1 MSHIQ
6 DNLKRVCEICQ
17 LGEMLELPET
27 ILGGLLHSMYAIET
41 SKGKYAIKWL
51 NPQIMYRPS
60 AMQNFIN
67 SERIANFVSNH
78 HIPALPAKRLNDTFI
93 QQIDGQ
99 YFLVYDWLEGKSL
112 KANDITSSHC
122 EKIGK
127 ILADIHMTDF
137 SELGI
142 IYERE
147 DNEPLTDWT
156 DYLQKGQ
163 EENSAWAN
171 LLQTNLQKLY
181 DLDVVTHK
189 AAKLLASNA
198 VISHRDLDS
207 KNVLWNKESPVLID
221 WESAGYINP
230 MQDLLETAIY
240 WSKTEN
246 GTSDKERFFAFVN
259 GYKKKCGPQQAD
271 WKKVLA
277 TGFSGKLG
285 WLEYNLKRSLG
296 IESTDE
302 EEQQLGSAQVFET
315 LHEINDYLE
324 EVPTIEDWLNN
335 NE

>member
-1 MSHIQ
+1 MSDIQ

-17 LGEMLELPET
+17 LGEMLEMPET

-51 NPQIMYRPS
+51 NPQIMCRPS
-60 AMQNFIN
+60 AIQNFIN

-78 HIPALPAKRLNDTFI
+78 HIPALPAKRMNDTLI
-93 QQIDGQ
+93 QKIDGQ
-99 YFLVYDWLEGKSL
+99 YYLVYDWFKGKSL
-112 KANDITSSHC
+112 KTNEITSNHC
-122 EKIGK
+122 EKMGE

-142 IYERE
+142 IYEGE
-147 DNEPLTDWT
+147 ENEPLTAWK
-156 DYLQKGQ
+156 DYLQMGQ
-163 EENSAWAN
+163 ENRSAWAN
-171 LLQTNLQKLY
+171 LLQMNIQKLY
-181 DLDVVTHK
+181 DWDVVTNK
-189 AAKLLASNA
+189 AAKLVASNM

-207 KNVLWNKESPVLID
+207 KNVLWDKESPVLID

-230 MQDLLETAIY
+230 MQDLLETAVY

-246 GTSDKERFFAFVN
+246 GTSDKKRFFAFVE

-296 IESTDE
+296 IESTVE
-302 EEQQLGSAQVFET
+302 KEQQLGTAQVIKT
-315 LHEINDYLE
+315 LHEINHYAE
-324 EVPTIEDWLNN
+324 A
-335 NE
+335 

>member
-1 MSHIQ
+1 MSDIQ
-6 DNLKRVCEICQ
+6 HNLKKLCDICQ
-17 LGEMLELPET
+17 LGEMLEVPET
-27 ILGGLLHSMYAIET
+27 ILGGLLHRMYAIET
-41 SKGKYAIKWL
+41 SKGKYAVKCL
-51 NPQIMYRPS
+51 NTKIMCRPS
-60 AMQNFIN
+60 ALQNFIN
-67 SERIANFVSNH
+67 SERIANFVLNN
-78 HIPALPAKRLNDTFI
+78 HIPALPAKRINDTFI
-93 QQIDGQ
+93 QKIDGQ

-122 EKIGK
+122 EKIGA

-142 IYERE
+142 IYEPA
-147 DNEPLTDWT
+147 DNEPLTDWG

-163 EENSAWAN
+163 ENNSSWYK
-171 LLQTNLQKLY
+171 LMQTNVQKLY
-181 DLDVVTHK
+181 DWDVVTNK
-189 AAKLLASNA
+189 AAKLLVSYA

-207 KNVLWNKESPVLID
+207 KNVLWDKESPVLID

-246 GTSDKERFFAFVN
+246 GTNDKERFFAFVE

-296 IESTDE
+296 IESVDE
-302 EEQQLGSAQVFET
+302 KEQQLGSTQVIET
-315 LHEINDYLE
+315 FHEINQYTE
-324 EVPTIEDWLNN
+324 AIPTIKGWLTS